1 MTKRLVAL
9 IGAAVI
15 VLAACQPGTPPTT
28 GPGASGPG
36 GASGPPATSGAGQ
49 DPDQVLRQYLADT
62 DPPQLNPPLAQD
74 SVSISVLSSIH
85 RGLLYFDENLG
96 VVPAL
101 AEALPDVSDEGSTLT
116 FKIRDAQYADG
127 DTIVAGDIVRT
138 IKTLLDPRSV
148 APYAYIACDIKG
160 ANALLGTETGCPGP
174 VEAAPTDDAV
184 LDGLL
189 DTLGISAPDDKTVV
203 INLERPATYFSTI
216 MAMWVAYPTKEE
228 WTSFSEQ
235 ADLGSSGPFMV
246 TSWDH
251 NAEMVLE
258 PNPNWYG
265 TKPTLTRIEMKIGG
279 DPQAALAAFEQGDL
293 DTVTV
298 SDPANYRQVE
308 QDPELQPLMQDIAQ
322 LALTYYDFNNCQDPD
337 TEASTC
343 PAQTGTAN
351 GKSATQNKNF
361 RIALTQAVNKEQFQ
375 DLTFGGIGQIANSAV
390 MPGIPGYDAD
400 YNPYPYDPA
409 AAQAAM
415 TLAMGELGV
424 ADTTGPDAEPDGVVD
439 YRDAAGLGPMSFG
452 YNCNAGHLPRVAFLA
467 EAWRTTFSLSE
478 GQFDISCT
486 DFATLLQERAE
497 GKYAIAR
504 DGWGAD
510 FPHAKN
516 QLDLF
521 VCGGGNNNVQYCS
534 PEFDAAFNEAATIV
548 DPAEQEAKYIEA
560 QRIVVDDA
568 AALFLRFGTIR
579 YLVRPYVS
587 GVTSTPS
594 DHQNIGDNFYE
605 NIVILDH

>member
-15 VLAACQPGTPPTT
+15 VLAACSPGPSTPPAGTT
-28 GPGASGPG
+28 PPGQ
-36 GASGPPATSGAGQ
+36 SGPPATTTGGQ
-49 DPDQVLRQYLADT
+49 PAADQVLRQYLADT
-62 DPPQLNPPLAQD
+62 DPPDMNPALAQD
-74 SVSISVLSSIH
+74 SVSISVLSAIH
-85 RGLLYFDENLG
+85 RGLMYFDEELG
-96 VVPAL
+96 AVPSL
-101 AEALPDVSDEGSTLT
+101 AEAPPEITNDGSTLT
-116 FKIRDAQYADG
+116 FKVRADAKYADG
-127 DTIVAGDIVRT
+127 DQIVAGDVVRQLQR
-138 IKTLLDPRSV
+138 LLDPRNA

-160 ANALLGTETGCPGP
+160 ANALLGQAGGCPGD
-174 VEAAPTDDAV
+174 VVDAPTDDAEI
-184 LDGLL
+184 DGLL
-189 DTLGISAPDDKTVV
+189 ESMGASAPDDSTVV
-203 INLERPATYFSTI
+203 IDLERPATYFTTI
-216 MAMWVAYPTKEE
+216 MAMWVTVPVKED
-228 WTSFSEQ
+228 WTSFAEA
-235 ADLGSSGPFMV
+235 ADLGSSGPFQV
-246 TSWDH
+246 TSWSH
-251 NAEMVLE
+251 NQEIILE

-265 TKPTLTRIEMKIGG
+265 TKPTLTQIQMQIGG
-279 DPQAALAAFEQGDL
+279 DPQAALAAFEAGDI

-337 TEASTC
+337 PSASTC
-343 PAQTGTAN
+343 PDQTGTSN

-361 RIALTQAVNKEQFQ
+361 RIALTQAVNKQQFQ

-390 MPGIPGYDAD
+390 MPGIPGYDPD

-415 TLAMGELGV
+415 ALAITELGV
-424 ADTTGPDAEPDGVVD
+424 TDTNGDSEVTAAD
-439 YRDAAGLGPMSFG
+439 LGPMRFG

-467 EAWRTTFSLSE
+467 EAWRTTFSLTE

-497 GKYAIAR
+497 GKYSVAR

-534 PEFDAAFNEAATIV
+534 EEFDSLFNEAATIQ

-560 QRIVVDDA
+560 QRVVIDDA

-587 GVTSTPS
+587 GVISTPS
-594 DHQNIGDNFYE
+594 DHQNIGDVFYE
-605 NIVILDH
+605 NIVMLEH

>member
-1 MTKRLVAL
+1 
-9 IGAAVI
+9 
-15 VLAACQPGTPPTT
+15 
-28 GPGASGPG
+28 
-36 GASGPPATSGAGQ
+36 
-49 DPDQVLRQYLADT
+49 
-62 DPPQLNPPLAQD
+62 
-74 SVSISVLSSIH
+74 
-85 RGLLYFDENLG
+85 
-96 VVPAL
+96 
-101 AEALPDVSDEGSTLT
+101 
-116 FKIRDAQYADG
+116 
-127 DTIVAGDIVRT
+127 
-138 IKTLLDPRSV
+138 
-148 APYAYIACDIKG
+148 
-160 ANALLGTETGCPGP
+160 
-174 VEAAPTDDAV
+174 
-184 LDGLL
+184 
-189 DTLGISAPDDKTVV
+189 
-203 INLERPATYFSTI
+203 
-216 MAMWVAYPTKEE
+216 
-228 WTSFSEQ
+228 
-235 ADLGSSGPFMV
+235 MV

-251 NAEMVLE
+251 NAEIVLE

-279 DPQAALAAFEQGDL
+279 DPQAALASFEQGDL

-308 QDPELQPLMQDIAQ
+308 QNPELQPLMQDIAQ

-337 TEASTC
+337 PAASTC

-351 GKSATQNKNF
+351 CKSATQNKNF

-400 YNPYPYDPA
+400 YNPYPFDPT

-415 TLAMGELGV
+415 ATAITELGV
-424 ADTTGPDAEPDGVVD
+424 VDGPDEGTDVT
-439 YRDAAGLGPMSFG
+439 AADLGPMSFG

-467 EAWRTTFSLSE
+467 EAWRTTFGLTE
-478 GQFDISCT
+478 NQFDISCT

-497 GKYAIAR
+497 GKYAVAR

-521 VCGGGNNNVQYCS
+521 VCGGGNNNVLYCNE
-534 PEFDAAFNEAATIV
+534 EFDTLFNEAATIV

-560 QRIVVDDA
+560 QRVMVDDA

-579 YLVRPYVS
+579 YLVRPYVQ
-587 GVTSTPS
+587 GLVSTPS
-594 DHQNIGDNFYE
+594 DHQNIGDVFYE
-605 NIVILDH
+605 NISLLDH